1 MLCMPKFKLHSKFKP
16 AGGQPAA
23 IKKLIAGYK
32 KFPMQ
37 TLQGITG
44 SGKTFIMANLIENV
58 QQPTLILAHNKTL
71 AAQLYQELKA
81 FFPENR
87 VEYFISY
94 YDYYQPESYLPTTD
108 TYIEKDSSI
117 NEEIGRMRLKTTAS
131 LLARKDVIVVSS
143 ISCIYGLG
151 DPKEFRDLSLTFT
164 KGEKK
169 SRLQIIKSLVQM
181 QYTRTMGDMEPG
193 KFRVKGETFEI
204 WPAYDDEIIR
214 VELFGDETDAIT
226 LRHKVTGTIISKVD
240 EISIFPAKQFVVS
253 EDKVVGAIED
263 IKDEL
268 HDWAPKLQELE
279 RQRIKQRT
287 KYDLEMIKEMGYCS
301 GIENYSRHFEGRKE
315 GTPPFTL
322 LDYFPKDF
330 MFIIDE
336 SHQSIPQSHA
346 MYKGDLARKK
356 NLIDFG
362 FRLPCA
368 YDNRPL
374 KFAEFEKY
382 FTNTIFVSA
391 TPAAYEIEK
400 SGQVV
405 EQIIRPTGLLDPT
418 IEIKPIDG
426 QIKDIIE
433 QIRLRVGKKVP
444 ERVLV
449 TTLTKRMAEDLTN
462 YLAKADIRVRYM
474 HSDIESLDRIELIR
488 ALRAGEFDVLVGIN
502 LLREGLD
509 LPEVSLVTILDADK
523 EGFLRNE
530 RSLIQT
536 IGRAARNANGHVILY
551 ADKITKSIKAAVGLT
566 RDRRK
571 KQMAYNK
578 KYGIVPKT
586 IIKKIPDKT
595 REIKGIKHL
604 PLADLK
610 KQIKEVNVRMRMA
623 AEELN
628 FEVAIDLRGVL
639 KQLEDALEQ
648 QEGKGK
654 EKKYFEKL
662 PDNPNDKK
670 TRGKMKFKDSNKS
683 SVAKKVKVVRK
694 KK

>member
-1 MLCMPKFKLHSKFKP
+1 MPKFKLHSKFKP

>member
-1 MLCMPKFKLHSKFKP
+1 MPKFKLHSKFKP

-509 LPEVSLVTILDADK
+509 LPEVSLVIILDADK